1 MVDNSAPSLSVFF
14 PMYNEEENIRPALA
28 AARTVMDE
36 LVVDGSISTYE
47 LIVVNDASTDATGKI
62 ADELAAI
69 DPRVRVVHH
78 PVNRKL
84 GGSMKTG
91 FAACTG
97 DLVLY
102 SDADLPF
109 DMAEAAK
116 ALRIQRLYE
125 ADIVSA
131 YRLDRTTEGALRA
144 VYTHAYNAVITG
156 LFGVRFRDVN
166 FSFKLCRREIFDHIT
181 LRSEGSFI
189 DAELI
194 IKASRLNYR
203 ILQFGVDYFPRIRGE
218 STLSSP
224 GVIKTILTEMWQLRH
239 ELRQSH

>member
-1 MVDNSAPSLSVFF
+1 MVDSLAPSLSVFF

-28 AARTVMDE
+28 AARVVME
-36 LVVDGSISTYE
+36 EQLACGAISTYE
-47 LIVVNDASTDATGKI
+47 LIVVNDASTDSTGKI
-62 ADELAAI
+62 AEEMADA

-131 YRLDRTTEGALRA
+131 YRLDRTTEGTLRA

-166 FSFKLCRREIFDHIT
+166 FSFKLCRREIFEHIT

-194 IKASRLNYR
+194 IKASRLDYR

-239 ELRQSH
+239 ELRQAR